1 MLSAGEKVT
10 AAAQMRV
17 INQEDE
23 SFSLVLFQWDS
34 LTILDIKLLHGI
46 VLVDH
51 GGAQKLKGS

>member
-1 MLSAGEKVT
+1 MSRTKGHSSAQI
-10 AAAQMRV
+10 AV

-23 SFSLVLFQWDS
+23 SFSLVLSHWDS

-51 GGAQKLKGS
+51 GELRS